1 MASRIQ
7 GITVEIGGDTTKLSS
22 ALSGVNKEIKNTQ
35 SQLKD
40 VEKLLKLDPTNTE
53 FLAQK
58 QRLLGDAIKETKD
71 KLDTLKTAASQA
83 NEQLQ
88 KGDITQ
94 EQYDGLQR
102 EIQETE
108 QKLKSLEEQAAKT
121 NTTLLKIDEVGGK
134 LKDVGDKVSGV
145 GTALMPVSAGVTA
158 LGTAAVKMTSDFDSG
173 MSRVAAIS
181 GATDE
186 ELARLRQTAK
196 DLGASTAFSASEA
209 AAGMENLASAGFE
222 VNEIIEAMPGMLDLA
237 ASSGEDLASG
247 ADIAASTLRGFG
259 MDASEAG
266 HVADVLA
273 QNAAA
278 TNAAVADTG
287 EAMKYIAPLA
297 NTVGLEFEEVAASI
311 GIMANAGIKGSQA
324 GTTLRGALSRLIVPF
339 PVLLGKLPG
348 HKGIKGARTVELQGS
363 CHPPGLRLRLFQKL
377 LVQVLEQG
385 RLAVP
390 QAQGHV
396 PVNEPHTTVNH
407 RLFDGLQA
415 VLAAHH
421 QLAQG
426 QQKIRFHGKRA
437 FVIVQIKLDVHW
449 IDMVGGTGR
458 DLHHLAVQ
466 PPHQRGIFPHRID
479 NDIP

>member
-53 FLAQK
+53 LLAQK

-102 EIQETE
+102 EIEETE

-186 ELARLRQTAK
+186 ELAKLRQTAK
-196 DLGASTAFSASEA
+196 DLGASTET
-209 AAGMENLASAGFE
+209 LAISVG
-222 VNEIIEAMPGMLDLA
+222 EIM
-237 ASSGEDLASG
+237 
-247 ADIAASTLRGFG
+247 
-259 MDASEAG
+259 
-266 HVADVLA
+266 
-273 QNAAA
+273 
-278 TNAAVADTG
+278 
-287 EAMKYIAPLA
+287 
-297 NTVGLEFEEVAASI
+297 
-311 GIMANAGIKGSQA
+311 
-324 GTTLRGALSRLIVPF
+324 
-339 PVLLGKLPG
+339 
-348 HKGIKGARTVELQGS
+348 
-363 CHPPGLRLRLFQKL
+363 
-377 LVQVLEQG
+377 
-385 RLAVP
+385 
-390 QAQGHV
+390 V
-396 PVNEPHTTVNH
+396 PVIREIVAK
-407 RLFDGLQA
+407 LQE
-415 VLAAHH
+415 
-421 QLAQG
+421 
-426 QQKIRFHGKRA
+426 FMD
-437 FVIVQIKLDVHW
+437 KLNALDPA
-449 IDMVGGTGR
+449 
-458 DLHHLAVQ
+458 DLPQ
-466 PPHQRGIFPHRID
+466 
-479 NDIP
+479 